1 MKSTRFV
8 FGRALAVL
16 CALLFVSFGFMSCQQ
31 EDDDNGL
38 PDGVYELSD
47 NSALIGTWVN
57 SYSGGTSVYKITSST
72 FDNSG
77 TSSYNGTTSTY
88 DAYAGNNLVVSYT
101 NDEATSGY
109 IYIKYTRAYCSTHSD
124 PTTYT
129 YIYDT
134 DAADV
139 GKWYAIAFRDLTD
152 SSLSLSG
159 AYKKS
164 GKSSTE
170 TLEEAISTF
179 TIDNG
184 YFTTYSECVK
194 Q

>member
-47 NSALIGTWVN
+47 NSALIGTWQS
-57 SYSGGTSVYKITSST
+57 SYGEIFKITS
-72 FDNSG
+72 
-77 TSSYNGTTSTY
+77 TSLSNGGSWG
-88 DAYAGNNLVVSYT
+88 DSYAGNNLVVSYT
-101 NDEATSGY
+101 NDEETSGY
-109 IYIKYTRAYCSTHSD
+109 IYIKYTRAMNPDYSYSETA
-124 PTTYT
+124 P
-129 YIYDT
+129 
-134 DAADV
+134 DV
-139 GKWYAIAFRDLTD
+139 GKWYAIAFKELTA
-152 SSLSLSG
+152 SSVSLSG
-159 AYKKS
+159 AY
-164 GKSSTE
+164 GTVSSTS

-179 TIDNG
+179 TIAKG
-184 YFTTYSECVK
+184 YFNNYSECVK

>member
-38 PDGVYELSD
+38 SD
-47 NSALIGTWVN
+47 NSALIGTWQS
-57 SYSGGTSVYKITSST
+57 SYGEIFKISST
-72 FDNSG
+72 SL
-77 TSSYNGTTSTY
+77 SNGGSWG

-101 NDEATSGY
+101 NDEETSGY

-124 PTTYT
+124 STT
-129 YIYDT
+129 YIYDE

-139 GKWYAIAFRDLTD
+139 GKWYAIAFKELTA
-152 SSLSLSG
+152 SSVSLSG
-159 AYKKS
+159 AY
-164 GKSSTE
+164 GTVSSTS

-179 TIDNG
+179 TIAKG
-184 YFTTYSECVK
+184 YFNNYSECVK

>member
-88 DAYAGNNLVVSYT
+88 DSYAGNNLVVSYT

-124 PTTYT
+124 STTYT
-129 YIYDT
+129 YIYDE

-139 GKWYAIAFRDLTD
+139 GKWYAIAFKELTA
-152 SSLSLSG
+152 SSVSLSG
-159 AYKKS
+159 AY
-164 GKSSTE
+164 GTISSTS

>member
-47 NSALIGTWVN
+47 NSALIGTWQS
-57 SYSGGTSVYKITSST
+57 SYGEIFKITS
-72 FDNSG
+72 
-77 TSSYNGTTSTY
+77 TSLSNGGSWG
-88 DAYAGNNLVVSYT
+88 DSYAGNNLVVSYT

-129 YIYDT
+129 YDT

-139 GKWYAIAFRDLTD
+139 GKWYAIAFKELTA
-152 SSLSLSG
+152 SSVSLSG
-159 AYKKS
+159 AY
-164 GKSSTE
+164 GTVSSTS

-184 YFTTYSECVK
+184 YFTIYSECVK

>member
-31 EDDDNGL
+31 EDETEYVNYSL
-38 PDGVYELSD
+38 T
-47 NSALIGTWVN
+47 GTWVN

-77 TSSYNGTTSTY
+77 TSNYNGTTSTY
-88 DAYAGNNLVVSYT
+88 DSYAGNNLLVSYT
-101 NDEATSGY
+101 NDEETSGY
-109 IYIKYTRAYCSTHSD
+109 IYIKYTRAMNPDYSYSETA
-124 PTTYT
+124 P
-129 YIYDT
+129 
-134 DAADV
+134 DV
-139 GKWYAIAFRDLTD
+139 GKWYAIAFKDLTA
-152 SSLSLSG
+152 SSLNLSG
-159 AYKKS
+159 AYNAS
-164 GKSSTE
+164 GKTSAE

-184 YFTTYSECVK
+184 YFDYYSECVK

>member
-47 NSALIGTWVN
+47 NSALIGTWQS
-57 SYSGGTSVYKITSST
+57 SYGEIFKITS
-72 FDNSG
+72 
-77 TSSYNGTTSTY
+77 TSLSNGGSWG
-88 DAYAGNNLVVSYT
+88 DSYAGNNLVVSYT

-109 IYIKYTRAYCSTHSD
+109 IYIKYTRAMNPDYSYSETA
-124 PTTYT
+124 P
-129 YIYDT
+129 
-134 DAADV
+134 DV
-139 GKWYAIAFRDLTD
+139 GKWYAIAFKELTA
-152 SSLSLSG
+152 SSVSLSG
-159 AYKKS
+159 AY
-164 GKSSTE
+164 GTESSTS

-179 TIDNG
+179 TIAKG
-184 YFTTYSECVK
+184 YFSNYSECVK

>member
-88 DAYAGNNLVVSYT
+88 DSYAGNNLVVSYT

-124 PTTYT
+124 STTYT
-129 YIYDT
+129 YIYDE

-139 GKWYAIAFRDLTD
+139 GKWYAIAFKELTA
-152 SSLSLSG
+152 SSVSLSG
-159 AYKKS
+159 AY
-164 GKSSTE
+164 GTVSSTS

>member
-1 MKSTRFV
+1 MKSTRFI

-31 EDDDNGL
+31 EDETEYVNYSL
-38 PDGVYELSD
+38 T
-47 NSALIGTWVN
+47 GTWVN

-88 DAYAGNNLVVSYT
+88 DSYAGNNLVVSYT
-101 NDEATSGY
+101 NDEETAGY
-109 IYIKYTRAYCSTHSD
+109 IYIKYTRAMNPDYSYSETA
-124 PTTYT
+124 P
-129 YIYDT
+129 
-134 DAADV
+134 DV
-139 GKWYAIAFRDLTD
+139 GKWYAIAFKELTA
-152 SSLSLSG
+152 SSVSLSG
-159 AYKKS
+159 AA
-164 GKSSTE
+164 GTVSSTS

-179 TIDNG
+179 TIANG

>member
-31 EDDDNGL
+31 EDETEYVNYSL
-38 PDGVYELSD
+38 T
-47 NSALIGTWVN
+47 GTWVN

-88 DAYAGNNLVVSYT
+88 DSYAGNNLVVSYT
-101 NDEATSGY
+101 NDEETSGY
-109 IYIKYTRAYCSTHSD
+109 IYIKYTRAMNPDYSYSETA
-124 PTTYT
+124 P
-129 YIYDT
+129 
-134 DAADV
+134 DV
-139 GKWYAIAFRDLTD
+139 GKWYAIAFKDLTA
-152 SSLSLSG
+152 SSLNLSG
-159 AYKKS
+159 AYNAS
-164 GKSSTE
+164 GKTSTE

-184 YFTTYSECVK
+184 YFDYYSECVK

>member
-88 DAYAGNNLVVSYT
+88 DSYAGNNLVVSYT

-124 PTTYT
+124 STTYT
-129 YIYDT
+129 YIYDE

-139 GKWYAIAFRDLTD
+139 GKWYAIAFKELTA
-152 SSLSLSG
+152 SSVSLSG
-159 AYKKS
+159 AY
-164 GKSSTE
+164 GTASSTS

>member
-16 CALLFVSFGFMSCQQ
+16 CALLFVSFSFMSCQQ
-31 EDDDNGL
+31 EDETEYVNYSL
-38 PDGVYELSD
+38 T
-47 NSALIGTWVN
+47 GTWVN

-88 DAYAGNNLVVSYT
+88 DSYAGNNLVVSYT

-109 IYIKYTRAYCSTHSD
+109 IYIKYTRAMNSD
-124 PTTYT
+124 YSYSETAP
-129 YIYDT
+129 
-134 DAADV
+134 DV
-139 GKWYAIAFRDLTD
+139 GKWYAIAFKDLTA
-152 SSLSLSG
+152 SSLNLSG
-159 AYKKS
+159 AYNAS
-164 GKSSTE
+164 GKTSTE

-184 YFTTYSECVK
+184 YFDYYSECVK

>member
-38 PDGVYELSD
+38 PNGVYELSE
-47 NSALIGTWVN
+47 NSALIRTWQS
-57 SYSGGTSVYKITSST
+57 SYGEIFKITSTSLS
-72 FDNSG
+72 NGGSG
-77 TSSYNGTTSTY
+77 GDS
-88 DAYAGNNLVVSYT
+88 YAGNNLVVSYT

-129 YIYDT
+129 YDT

-139 GKWYAIAFRDLTD
+139 GKWYAIAFKELTA
-152 SSLSLSG
+152 SSVSLSG
-159 AYKKS
+159 AA
-164 GKSSTE
+164 GTVSSTS
-170 TLEEAISTF
+170 TLEDAISTF
-179 TIDNG
+179 TIANG
-184 YFTTYSECVK
+184 YFDNYSECVK

>member
-31 EDDDNGL
+31 EDETEYVNYSL
-38 PDGVYELSD
+38 T
-47 NSALIGTWVN
+47 GTWVN

-88 DAYAGNNLVVSYT
+88 DSYAGNNLVVSYT
-101 NDEATSGY
+101 NDEETSGY

-124 PTTYT
+124 STT
-129 YIYDT
+129 YIYDE

-139 GKWYAIAFRDLTD
+139 GKWYAIAFKELTA
-152 SSLSLSG
+152 SSVSLSG
-159 AYKKS
+159 AY
-164 GKSSTE
+164 GTVSSTS

-179 TIDNG
+179 TIANG
-184 YFTTYSECVK
+184 YFGFYSEWLK

>member
-8 FGRALAVL
+8 FDRALAVL

-31 EDDDNGL
+31 EDETEYVNYSL
-38 PDGVYELSD
+38 T
-47 NSALIGTWVN
+47 GTWVN

-88 DAYAGNNLVVSYT
+88 DSYAGNNLVVSYT

-109 IYIKYTRAYCSTHSD
+109 IYIKYTRAYCYNHSD
-124 PTTYT
+124 STT
-129 YIYDT
+129 YIYDE

-139 GKWYAIAFRDLTD
+139 GKWYAIAFKELTA
-152 SSLSLSG
+152 SSVSLSG
-159 AYKKS
+159 AY
-164 GKSSTE
+164 GTVSSTS

-179 TIDNG
+179 TIANG
-184 YFTTYSECVK
+184 YFSTYSECVK

>member
-47 NSALIGTWVN
+47 NSALIGTWQS
-57 SYSGGTSVYKITSST
+57 SYGEIFKITS
-72 FDNSG
+72 
-77 TSSYNGTTSTY
+77 TSLSNGGSWG

-101 NDEATSGY
+101 NDEETAGY
-109 IYIKYTRAYCSTHSD
+109 IYIKYTRAMNPDYSYSETA
-124 PTTYT
+124 P
-129 YIYDT
+129 
-134 DAADV
+134 DV
-139 GKWYAIAFRDLTD
+139 GKWYAIAFKELTA
-152 SSLSLSG
+152 SSVSLSG
-159 AYKKS
+159 AY
-164 GKSSTE
+164 GTVSSTS

>member
-38 PDGVYELSD
+38 PNGVYELSE
-47 NSALIGTWVN
+47 NSALIRTWQS
-57 SYSGGTSVYKITSST
+57 SYGEIFKITS
-72 FDNSG
+72 
-77 TSSYNGTTSTY
+77 TSLSNGGSWG

-129 YIYDT
+129 YDT

-139 GKWYAIAFRDLTD
+139 GKWYAIAFKELTA
-152 SSLSLSG
+152 SSVSLSG
-159 AYKKS
+159 AY
-164 GKSSTE
+164 GTVSSTS

>member
-31 EDDDNGL
+31 EDETEYVNYSL
-38 PDGVYELSD
+38 T
-47 NSALIGTWVN
+47 GTWQS
-57 SYSGGTSVYKITSST
+57 SYGEIFKITS
-72 FDNSG
+72 
-77 TSSYNGTTSTY
+77 TSLSNGGSWG

-101 NDEATSGY
+101 NDEETAGY
-109 IYIKYTRAYCSTHSD
+109 IYIKYTRAMNPDYSYSETA
-124 PTTYT
+124 P
-129 YIYDT
+129 
-134 DAADV
+134 DV
-139 GKWYAIAFRDLTD
+139 GKWYAIAFKDLTA

-159 AYKKS
+159 AY
-164 GKSSTE
+164 GTVSSTS

>member
-38 PDGVYELSD
+38 PNGVYELSD
-47 NSALIGTWVN
+47 NSALIGTWQS
-57 SYSGGTSVYKITSST
+57 SYGEIFKITS
-72 FDNSG
+72 
-77 TSSYNGTTSTY
+77 TSFSNGGSWG

-101 NDEATSGY
+101 NDEETSGY

-124 PTTYT
+124 STT
-129 YIYDT
+129 YIYDE

-139 GKWYAIAFRDLTD
+139 GKWYAIAFKELTA
-152 SSLSLSG
+152 SSVSLSG
-159 AYKKS
+159 AY
-164 GKSSTE
+164 GTVSSTS

-184 YFTTYSECVK
+184 YFTTYSECAK

>member
-88 DAYAGNNLVVSYT
+88 DSYAGNNLVVSYT
-101 NDEATSGY
+101 NDEETSGY

-124 PTTYT
+124 STTYT
-129 YIYDT
+129 YIYDE

-139 GKWYAIAFRDLTD
+139 GKWYAIAFKELTA
-152 SSLSLSG
+152 SSVSLSG
-159 AYKKS
+159 AY
-164 GKSSTE
+164 GTVSSTS

>member
-88 DAYAGNNLVVSYT
+88 DSYAGNNLEVSYT
-101 NDEATSGY
+101 NDEETSGY

-124 PTTYT
+124 STTYT
-129 YIYDT
+129 YIYDE

-139 GKWYAIAFRDLTD
+139 GKWYAIAFKELTA
-152 SSLSLSG
+152 SSVSLSG
-159 AYKKS
+159 AY
-164 GKSSTE
+164 GTVSSTS

-179 TIDNG
+179 TIANG
-184 YFTTYSECVK
+184 YFSTYSECVK

>member
-31 EDDDNGL
+31 EDDGNEL

-88 DAYAGNNLVVSYT
+88 DSYAGNNLLVSYT
-101 NDEATSGY
+101 NDEETAGY
-109 IYIKYTRAYCSTHSD
+109 IYIKYTRAMNPDYSYSETA
-124 PTTYT
+124 P
-129 YIYDT
+129 
-134 DAADV
+134 DV
-139 GKWYAIAFRDLTD
+139 GKWYAIAFKELTA
-152 SSLSLSG
+152 SSVSLSG
-159 AYKKS
+159 AYNAS
-164 GKSSTE
+164 GKTSAE

-179 TIDNG
+179 TIANG
-184 YFTTYSECVK
+184 YFTFYSECVK

>member
-38 PDGVYELSD
+38 PNGVYELSD
-47 NSALIGTWVN
+47 NSTLIGTWVN
-57 SYSGGTSVYKITSST
+57 SYQGGTSVYKITSST

-77 TSSYNGTTSTY
+77 TSIYNGTTSTY
-88 DAYAGNNLVVSYT
+88 DSYAGNNLLVSYT
-101 NDEATSGY
+101 DNKETSGY
-109 IYIKYTRAYCSTHSD
+109 IYIKYTRAINPD
-124 PTTYT
+124 YT
-129 YIYDT
+129 YSET
-134 DAADV
+134 APDV
-139 GKWYAIAFRDLTD
+139 GKWYAIAFKDLKS

-159 AYKKS
+159 AYKED
-164 GKSSTE
+164 GKTSTE
-170 TLEEAISTF
+170 TLEDAISTF
-179 TIDNG
+179 TIANG
-184 YFTTYSECVK
+184 YFSYYSECVK

>member
-47 NSALIGTWVN
+47 NSALIGTWQS
-57 SYSGGTSVYKITSST
+57 SYGEIFKITS
-72 FDNSG
+72 
-77 TSSYNGTTSTY
+77 TSLSNGGSWG
-88 DAYAGNNLVVSYT
+88 DSYAGNNLVVSYT

-124 PTTYT
+124 PTTY
-129 YIYDT
+129 IYDT

-139 GKWYAIAFRDLTD
+139 GKWYAIAFKELTA
-152 SSLSLSG
+152 SSVSLSG
-159 AYKKS
+159 AY
-164 GKSSTE
+164 GTVSSTS

-184 YFTTYSECVK
+184 YFSTYSECVK

>member
-31 EDDDNGL
+31 EDETEYVN
-38 PDGVYELSD
+38 YSLS
-47 NSALIGTWVN
+47 GTWVN

-88 DAYAGNNLVVSYT
+88 DSYAGNNLVVSYT
-101 NDEATSGY
+101 NDEETSGY
-109 IYIKYTRAYCSTHSD
+109 IYIKYTRAMNPDYSYSETA
-124 PTTYT
+124 P
-129 YIYDT
+129 
-134 DAADV
+134 DV
-139 GKWYAIAFRDLTD
+139 GKWYAIAFKELTA
-152 SSLSLSG
+152 SSVSLSG
-159 AYKKS
+159 AYNAS

-170 TLEEAISTF
+170 NLEEAISTF
-179 TIDNG
+179 TIANG
-184 YFTTYSECVK
+184 YFSTYSECVK

>member
-31 EDDDNGL
+31 EDETEYVNYSL
-38 PDGVYELSD
+38 T
-47 NSALIGTWVN
+47 GTWQS
-57 SYSGGTSVYKITSST
+57 SYGEIFKITS
-72 FDNSG
+72 
-77 TSSYNGTTSTY
+77 TSLSNGGSWG

-109 IYIKYTRAYCSTHSD
+109 IYIKYTRAMNPDYSYSETA
-124 PTTYT
+124 P
-129 YIYDT
+129 
-134 DAADV
+134 DV
-139 GKWYAIAFRDLTD
+139 GKWYAIAFKELTA
-152 SSLSLSG
+152 SSVSLSG
-159 AYKKS
+159 AYNAS
-164 GKSSTE
+164 GKTSTE

-179 TIDNG
+179 TIANG

>member
-16 CALLFVSFGFMSCQQ
+16 CALLFVSFSFMSCQQ
-31 EDDDNGL
+31 EDETEYVNYSL
-38 PDGVYELSD
+38 T
-47 NSALIGTWVN
+47 GTWQS
-57 SYSGGTSVYKITSST
+57 SYGEIFKITS
-72 FDNSG
+72 
-77 TSSYNGTTSTY
+77 TSLSNGGSWG

-109 IYIKYTRAYCSTHSD
+109 IYIKYTRAMNPDYSYSETA
-124 PTTYT
+124 P
-129 YIYDT
+129 
-134 DAADV
+134 DV
-139 GKWYAIAFRDLTD
+139 GKWYAIAFKELTA

-159 AYKKS
+159 AYNAS

-179 TIDNG
+179 TIANG
-184 YFTTYSECVK
+184 YFSSYSECVK

>member
-31 EDDDNGL
+31 EDETEYVNYSL
-38 PDGVYELSD
+38 T
-47 NSALIGTWVN
+47 GTWVN

-88 DAYAGNNLVVSYT
+88 DSYAGNNLVVSYT
-101 NDEATSGY
+101 NDEETAGY
-109 IYIKYTRAYCSTHSD
+109 IYIKYTRAMNPDYSYSETA
-124 PTTYT
+124 P
-129 YIYDT
+129 
-134 DAADV
+134 DV
-139 GKWYAIAFRDLTD
+139 GKWYAIAFKELTA
-152 SSLSLSG
+152 SSVSLSG
-159 AYKKS
+159 AA
-164 GKSSTE
+164 GTVSSTS

>member
-47 NSALIGTWVN
+47 NSALIGTWQS
-57 SYSGGTSVYKITSST
+57 SYGEIFKITS
-72 FDNSG
+72 
-77 TSSYNGTTSTY
+77 TSLSNGGSWGDT
-88 DAYAGNNLVVSYT
+88 YAGNNLVVSYT

-109 IYIKYTRAYCSTHSD
+109 IYIKYTRAMNPDYSYSETA
-124 PTTYT
+124 P
-129 YIYDT
+129 
-134 DAADV
+134 DV
-139 GKWYAIAFRDLTD
+139 GKWYAIAFKELTA
-152 SSLSLSG
+152 SSVSLSG

-170 TLEEAISTF
+170 NLEEAISTF
-179 TIDNG
+179 TIAKG
-184 YFTTYSECVK
+184 YFNNYSECVK

>member
-38 PDGVYELSD
+38 PNGVYELSD
-47 NSALIGTWVN
+47 NSALIGTWQS
-57 SYSGGTSVYKITSST
+57 SYGEIFKITS
-72 FDNSG
+72 
-77 TSSYNGTTSTY
+77 TSLSNGGSWG

-101 NDEATSGY
+101 NDEKNSGY

-124 PTTYT
+124 STT
-129 YIYDT
+129 YIYDE

-139 GKWYAIAFRDLTD
+139 GKWYAIAFKELTA
-152 SSLSLSG
+152 SSISLSG
-159 AYKKS
+159 AY
-164 GKSSTE
+164 GTVSSTS

-179 TIDNG
+179 TIANG
-184 YFTTYSECVK
+184 YFSTYSECVK

>member
-47 NSALIGTWVN
+47 NSALIGTWKS
-57 SYSGGTSVYKITSST
+57 SYGEIFAITS
-72 FDNSG
+72 
-77 TSSYNGTTSTY
+77 TSLSNGGSWG

-124 PTTYT
+124 PTTYN

-139 GKWYAIAFRDLTD
+139 GKWYAIAFKELTA
-152 SSLSLSG
+152 SSVSLSG
-159 AYKKS
+159 AY
-164 GKSSTE
+164 GTVSSTS
-170 TLEEAISTF
+170 TLEDAISTF
-179 TIDNG
+179 TIANG
-184 YFTTYSECVK
+184 YFSTYSECVK